1 MNIGRPLENGV
12 SYFNLANEYEIPE
25 NHYAIG
31 YIPFNAPKNPYTGI
45 QNARY
50 IIYNQLTGDAKDY
63 DFETDPLA
71 KRLNPFI
78 EGDPQY
84 RNAPVTPFVFHNG
97 HNYAKIRDLRDETGN
112 VVYSFY
118 KNMTDGNIYMEQ
130 DGEFYQVD
138 PTYFD
143 KIRMSNYQFRNTDM
157 ENMIY
162 GKRRMAADGTYRMV
176 GSM

>member
-1 MNIGRPLENGV
+1 
-12 SYFNLANEYEIPE
+12 
-25 NHYAIG
+25 
-31 YIPFNAPKNPYTGI
+31 
-45 QNARY
+45 
-50 IIYNQLTGDAKDY
+50 
-63 DFETDPLA
+63 
-71 KRLNPFI
+71 
-78 EGDPQY
+78 
-84 RNAPVTPFVFHNG
+84 
-97 HNYAKIRDLRDETGN
+97 
-112 VVYSFY
+112 
-118 KNMTDGNIYMEQ
+118 MTDGNIYMEQ